1 MPTVARA
8 STDSGSHLTTT
19 DPINPRTPA
28 PNAVLPL
35 CYRAGM
41 AIRRKRSI
49 SIPPV
54 LDDQIQAE
62 ATREGITYSAWL
74 AETARKELTIRAG
87 LAAAAEV
94 ERELGGFSDEELADA
109 QQWAAHAVARGAGG
123 NAPSEPQAA

>member
-1 MPTVARA
+1 
-8 STDSGSHLTTT
+8 
-19 DPINPRTPA
+19 
-28 PNAVLPL
+28 
-35 CYRAGM
+35 M

-109 QQWAAHAVARGAGG
+109 RQWAAHAIGRGAGG